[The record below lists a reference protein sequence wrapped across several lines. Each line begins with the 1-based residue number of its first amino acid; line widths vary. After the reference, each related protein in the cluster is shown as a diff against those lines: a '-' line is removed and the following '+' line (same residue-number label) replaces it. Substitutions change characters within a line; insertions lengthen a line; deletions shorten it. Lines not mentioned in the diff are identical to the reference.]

1 MLHFADLRAFA
12 RVADL
17 QSVSAAARSLRA
29 PKSSVSRSLARLEA
43 AVGAALVE
51 RSSRRLRLTDAG
63 ALLRSHALRIL
74 GDVEEAEA
82 ALGNLAASPR
92 GTLRVSA
99 PFAFAAAQLGPMLP
113 DFMALHPQVRVVLDV
128 DNRHVDLLA
137 REVDVAIRFGPLA
150 DSELVARRLPS
161 VAIWLCASPS
171 YLAARGSPG
180 RVADLAHHDLV
191 ARVDGRQTWAFE
203 TPGAGREQVS
213 LTARLVV
220 PDPMIAL
227 AMLERGAGI
236 GQLPAFVATDA
247 LARGSLVRVL
257 PDAAM
262 PLVDAHALYPSHR
275 GLSAKVR
282 VFVDALVAHLAS
294 LGSPPGAPRSTA
306 PASPRRAASPRRGRG

>member
-1 MLHFADLRAFA
+1 M
-12 RVADL
+12 
-17 QSVSAAARSLRA
+17 
-29 PKSSVSRSLARLEA
+29 SRSLVRLEA
-43 AVGAALVE
+43 AVGAVLVE

-113 DFMALHPQVRVVLDV
+113 SFMARHPQVRVVLDV
-128 DNRHVDLLA
+128 DDRHVD
-137 REVDVAIRFGPLA
+137 
-150 DSELVARRLPS
+150 
-161 VAIWLCASPS
+161 
-171 YLAARGSPG
+171 
-180 RVADLAHHDLV
+180 
-191 ARVDGRQTWAFE
+191 
-203 TPGAGREQVS
+203 
-213 LTARLVV
+213 
-220 PDPMIAL
+220 
-227 AMLERGAGI
+227 
-236 GQLPAFVATDA
+236 ATDA
-247 LARGSLVRVL
+247 LARGSLVHVL

-262 PLVDAHALYPSHR
+262 PLVDAHARYPSHR

-282 VFVDALVAHLAS
+282 VFVDALVAHMAS